1 MEGIFASEG
10 ITKSDRNLYTPS
22 SFAKQ
27 NLLYVQEVGKL
38 ESLTPHVCKRSNID
52 SYLIM
57 EVLDGKGKIIY
68 ENNDIELYK
77 GECIWIDCRLPF
89 EHVSSQDEPWQLA
102 WVHFNGK
109 GAEAFYRFFR
119 EKNGSIHFTSTDSLR
134 VQDLIDE
141 IHKNIKEYMSEI
153 KIHGILTQLIVN
165 CALLKSEKN
174 AMEEVR
180 EYINFNYRER
190 DLIRVLAEKFAFKK
204 AEMGELFEKNYG
216 IGIQDYVMNR
226 RFNVAKELLRFTIK
240 PIDEVVVESGI
251 ENVSLFYKL
260 FEENEG
266 LSPEEYRRKWAQW
279 IKD

>member
-1 MEGIFASEG
+1 MERG
-10 ITKSDRNLYTPS
+10 KLYTKIMTLN
-22 SFAKQ
+22 FIRENAF
-27 NLLYVQEVGKL
+27 G
-38 ESLTPHVCKRSNID
+38 
-52 SYLIM
+52 LI
-57 EVLDGKGKIIY
+57 V
-68 ENNDIELYK
+68 
-77 GECIWIDCRLPF
+77 DCRLNMLAVKTNRGSWLGYILMGKAQKPF
-89 EHVSSQDEPWQLA
+89 TV
-102 WVHFNGK
+102 
-109 GAEAFYRFFR
+109 FFR

-226 RFNVAKELLRFTIK
+226 RFNAAKELLRFTIK